1 MWKNA
6 LNPLDVLLVEL
17 SNIHVKRQERDPLI
31 SLPNVL
37 CLIIN
42 DLNRRSNG
50 YGASMDEIKTTLK
63 LLFPEF
69 PLPTDDILYSTIGT
83 LIQDKILL
91 LKSEFIR
98 CRVFRLVPKESR
110 DGVTERFEF
119 GFRWWLHDFTL
130 RTSETSENA
139 IRHERS

>member
-1 MWKNA
+1 MF
-6 LNPLDVLLVEL
+6 VFSSLVEL

-42 DLNRRSNG
+42 DINRRSGG

-63 LLFPEF
+63 LHYPEF

-91 LKSEFIR
+91 LKSKIHFSRILIYSFFQMVVIQRYHVNKLNKLKHNLSQKIINFIQ
-98 CRVFRLVPKESR
+98 VKKTNF
-110 DGVTERFEF
+110 F
-119 GFRWWLHDFTL
+119 DF
-130 RTSETSENA
+130 
-139 IRHERS
+139 

>member
-1 MWKNA
+1 MNA
-6 LNPLDVLLVEL
+6 PNPLIVLLLVEL

-91 LKSEFIR
+91 LKSECI
-98 CRVFRLVPKESR
+98 SR
-110 DGVTERFEF
+110 RFNQEIEF
-119 GFRWWLHDFTL
+119 GFRWWLYGFAL
-130 RTSETSENA
+130 RTGETSENS
-139 IRHERS
+139 IHHERS

>member
-1 MWKNA
+1 MRFKFF
-6 LNPLDVLLVEL
+6 DDCFFSCLVEL
-17 SNIHVKRQERDPLI
+17 SNIHIKRQERDPLI

-42 DLNRRSNG
+42 DINRRSNG

-63 LLFPEF
+63 LQFPEF

-91 LKSEFIR
+91 LRSKHQSSIR
-98 CRVFRLVPKESR
+98 GSVRALRVS
-110 DGVTERFEF
+110 
-119 GFRWWLHDFTL
+119 FRWWLYDITV
-130 RTSETSENA
+130 
-139 IRHERS
+139 

>member
-1 MWKNA
+1 MRFILYNFFSLW
-6 LNPLDVLLVEL
+6 LVEL
-17 SNIHVKRQERDPLI
+17 NNIHVKRQERDPLI

-42 DLNRRSNG
+42 DINRRSGG

-63 LLFPEF
+63 LQYPEF

-91 LKSEFIR
+91 LKSKNFYY
-98 CRVFRLVPKESR
+98 
-110 DGVTERFEF
+110 
-119 GFRWWLHDFTL
+119 
-130 RTSETSENA
+130 
-139 IRHERS
+139 

>member
-1 MWKNA
+1 MRSFI
-6 LNPLDVLLVEL
+6 LVEL
-17 SNIHVKRQERDPLI
+17 SNIHAKRHERDPLI

-42 DLNRRSNG
+42 DINRRSAG

-63 LLFPEF
+63 LQYPEF

-91 LKSEFIR
+91 LKSEYTMKSNNADCHETFHTTFTHQYFD
-98 CRVFRLVPKESR
+98 RVRR
-110 DGVTERFEF
+110 
-119 GFRWWLHDFTL
+119 
-130 RTSETSENA
+130 
-139 IRHERS
+139 

>member
-1 MWKNA
+1 MK
-6 LNPLDVLLVEL
+6 
-17 SNIHVKRQERDPLI
+17 KQERDPLI

-42 DLNRRSNG
+42 DINRRSGG

-63 LLFPEF
+63 LQFPEF

-91 LKSEFIR
+91 LKSKCLFKSTANLKFSF
-98 CRVFRLVPKESR
+98 CS
-110 DGVTERFEF
+110 
-119 GFRWWLHDFTL
+119 FRWWLYDTTL
-130 RTSETSENA
+130 RTSKTSKNT
-139 IRHERS
+139 IHHERS

>member
-1 MWKNA
+1 MR
-6 LNPLDVLLVEL
+6 LILFFFLVEL

-42 DLNRRSNG
+42 DINRRSNG

-63 LLFPEF
+63 LQYPEF

-83 LIQDKILL
+83 LIQDKILI
-91 LKSEFIR
+91 LKS
-98 CRVFRLVPKESR
+98 K
-110 DGVTERFEF
+110 
-119 GFRWWLHDFTL
+119 
-130 RTSETSENA
+130 N
-139 IRHERS
+139 

>member
-1 MWKNA
+1 MWNNA
-6 LNPLDVLLVEL
+6 PNPLTVVIVLLRLLVEL

-91 LKSEFIR
+91 LKSECISS
-98 CRVFRLVPKESR
+98 RLTIP
-110 DGVTERFEF
+110 
-119 GFRWWLHDFTL
+119 
-130 RTSETSENA
+130 
-139 IRHERS
+139 

>member
-1 MWKNA
+1 M
-6 LNPLDVLLVEL
+6 
-17 SNIHVKRQERDPLI
+17 KRQERDPLI

-42 DLNRRSNG
+42 DINRRSGG

-63 LLFPEF
+63 LQYPEF

-91 LKSEFIR
+91 LKSKIKSMLFSTVEIDFLLYLDGGYTTLPCEQAKQVKTQFITKDHKLYSSKI
-98 CRVFRLVPKESR
+98 FSLI
-110 DGVTERFEF
+110 FIF
-119 GFRWWLHDFTL
+119 
-130 RTSETSENA
+130 
-139 IRHERS
+139 

>member
-1 MWKNA
+1 M
-6 LNPLDVLLVEL
+6 LFFLVEL
-17 SNIHVKRQERDPLI
+17 NNIHVKRQERDPLI

-37 CLIIN
+37 CLLIN
-42 DLNRRSNG
+42 DINRRSNG

-91 LKSEFIR
+91 LKSKH
-98 CRVFRLVPKESR
+98 RLIE
-110 DGVTERFEF
+110 ERFTVSSI
-119 GFRWWLHDFTL
+119 FRWWLYNITM
-130 RTSETSENA
+130 
-139 IRHERS
+139 